1 MMTPHLARGGKT
13 TIKITLIHNPSAG
26 DDSQPSGERI
36 VEMIESAGH
45 KVKYQSSKEKDWKK
59 ALKKRCDI
67 IRDKAWSIDKDK
79 PKSRSNSIDIK
90 VAPDSV
96 LFLCPQKTR
105 RRPRRPA
112 GTNPRPVTL
121 LKEQSDVSN

>member
-1 MMTPHLARGGKT
+1 MITRCSGRRRANVNGLKSPNPFRYAIETLGNELAVPVRRLGRRMSSYSAMMTPHLARGGKT

-67 IRDKAWSIDKDK
+67 IR
-79 PKSRSNSIDIK
+79 
-90 VAPDSV
+90 
-96 LFLCPQKTR
+96 
-105 RRPRRPA
+105 
-112 GTNPRPVTL
+112 
-121 LKEQSDVSN
+121 